1 MVCRYLQYKYVMRC
15 DVRIMKV
22 AKSKAGAGAGAGAGA
37 SGQDMIII
45 VGTDWP
51 GR

>member
-22 AKSKAGAGAGAGAGA
+22 AKSEAGARAGAGA